1 MRIAIAGG
9 GIGGLAAALFLHA
22 EGIEADIYE
31 SVPQLAELGVGI
43 NLQPHAVR
51 ELELLGLRAELE
63 AAGNSCDEWAMFNRL
78 GQEIWREPRGRAA
91 GHAWPQISIHRGR
104 LQGILLA
111 AAKKRLGQERIHT
124 DRHLVAF
131 EDAGDRIAVT
141 FATGRRSGPRLR
153 IEADA
158 LIGADG
164 IHSTVR
170 KRLYPAE
177 GDPVFAG
184 MLLWRGMTR
193 TKPLFGG
200 HTMVFAGYREQKFI
214 AYPIAPPDAD
224 GLQMLNWIAE
234 IHADKM
240 LRREDWNR
248 EGKLD
253 EFLPA
258 YADWRF
264 SWADVPQI
272 IHDADRVYEYP
283 MIDRDPL
290 LRWSFGR
297 VTLLG
302 DAAHPMYPIGAN
314 GASQAIRDGWALALA
329 LAAGGA
335 AAEGLAHYEQERRK
349 ATNQIVLSNRQLGPE
364 QVMQMAHE
372 RAPNGFDRI
381 EDVISREELTT
392 IAQRYRAVTWVT
404 PAASP

>member
-1 MRIAIAGG
+1 MKIAIAGG
-9 GIGGLAAALFLHA
+9 GIGGLAAALFLQA
-22 EGIEADIYE
+22 EGIEADVYE
-31 SVPQLAELGVGI
+31 SVPHMAELGVGI

-51 ELELLGLRAELE
+51 ELELLGLRDELE

-78 GQEIWREPRGRAA
+78 GQDIWREPRGRAA

-111 AAKKRLGQERIHT
+111 AAKKRLGPERIHT
-124 DRHLVAF
+124 DHHLVAF
-131 EDAGDRIAVT
+131 EDAADRIAAS
-141 FATGRRSGPRLR
+141 FATGRRTGPSVQA
-153 IEADA
+153 EADA

-170 KRLYPAE
+170 KLLYPAE

-224 GLQMLNWIAE
+224 GRQILNWIAE
-234 IHADKM
+234 IHAAKM

-248 EGKLD
+248 EGKLE

-272 IHDADRVYEYP
+272 IRDADRVYEYP

-290 LRWSFGR
+290 PRWSFGR
-297 VTLLG
+297 ITLLG

-314 GASQAIRDGWALALA
+314 GASQAIRDGRA
-329 LAAGGA
+329 LAAALAARGT
-335 AAEGLAHYEQERRK
+335 AAECLANYEQERRE
-349 ATNQIVLSNRQLGPE
+349 ATNQIVISNRQLGPE
-364 QVMQMAHE
+364 QVMQMA
-372 RAPNGFDRI
+372 
-381 EDVISREELTT
+381 
-392 IAQRYRAVTWVT
+392 
-404 PAASP
+404 